1 MTTRCPFGDPE
12 RANDQFSGGKRQGDK
27 QQGNG
32 NLETAR
38 EVSSIPRLNDGQE
51 DSRWIYP
58 SERMFFDAMKRKDW
72 DPKEADMKSI
82 IPIHNAVNERA
93 WHEIVK
99 WEQGYG
105 SDRCGGPKLVTFQ
118 GDASKLTPKARMLSL
133 VGYQK
138 PFDRHDWTIDRCGQK
153 IEYVIDFYHGR
164 SKNPTD
170 ISLYLDVRPK
180 ISWEGLRMRFGKLFT
195 D

>member
-1 MTTRCPFGDPE
+1 
-12 RANDQFSGGKRQGDK
+12 
-27 QQGNG
+27 
-32 NLETAR
+32 
-38 EVSSIPRLNDGQE
+38 
-51 DSRWIYP
+51 
-58 SERMFFDAMKRKDW
+58 MFFDAMKRKDW